1 MRKSLV
7 LLSSLSLGLLAAGPA
22 AADMYFGAKTG
33 KVMVDGA
40 SDPTNASLMLGYELG
55 VVAGDLGIEGEIGTS
70 IDEAS
75 NGTEVDTA
83 GAYLAFRTAG
93 PIYLIAKGGAA
104 WRDVKSNGSSNS
116 ETNESYG
123 LGLGFSVGLL
133 QLEAEFTRIEDDI
146 DYLSLGIRF

>member
-75 NGTEVDTA
+75 DGTEVDTA

-93 PIYLIAKGGAA
+93 PIYLVAKGGAA
-104 WRDVKSNGSSNS
+104 YIDNGVDS
-116 ETNESYG
+116 ETNSSYG

-133 QLEAEFTRIEDDI
+133 QLEAEYTRLHDDV